1 MVNTILILDDEDVV
15 RRSFADYFE
24 DQMWQPIQA
33 GSAEEAL
40 VLIEEK
46 QPDAAVVDIR
56 LPGMDG
62 NDFLREAIRKE
73 YTMACV
79 ICTGSPEYAVPPDL
93 LQHSCISS
101 RLYKKPVSELAEL
114 ERELLSILKRV

>member
-1 MVNTILILDDEDVV
+1 
-15 RRSFADYFE
+15 
-24 DQMWQPIQA
+24 MWQPIQA

-62 NDFLREAIRKE
+62 NDFLREAIRKG
-73 YTMACV
+73 YTMASV
-79 ICTGSPEYAVPPDL
+79 ICTGSPEYTVPPDL
-93 LQHSCISS
+93 LNYSCISS

-114 ERELLSILKRV
+114 EKELLRIMKKV